1 MGDTPFIEL
10 RPFLKC
16 GVIFLTSR
24 KAVGLVDTKKTLIEL
39 KSTIAE
45 AMMKRYNAADTKA
58 FEVSEMVLAII
69 DTKISECDGE

>member
-1 MGDTPFIEL
+1 MY
-10 RPFLKC
+10 
-16 GVIFLTSR
+16 
-24 KAVGLVDTKKTLIEL
+24 LVDTKKTLIEL

-69 DTKISECDGE
+69 DMKIAECDGE